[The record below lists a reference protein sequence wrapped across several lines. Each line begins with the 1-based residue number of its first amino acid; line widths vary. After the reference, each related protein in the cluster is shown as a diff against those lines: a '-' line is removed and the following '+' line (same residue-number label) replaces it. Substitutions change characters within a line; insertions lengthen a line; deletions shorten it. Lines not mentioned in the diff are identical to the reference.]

1 MPSQLPAP
9 CSPVLGLD
17 LENCIICTTAQPSPA
32 QPRQEVFSRDTAHLR
47 ICGVWRGLYGARCTR
62 LSCVRSLRS
71 LGSNRNRKD
80 LLAGLVVFAQLY
92 AYISHIAK
100 QSVATGT
107 RLRPWVGPRCNSC
120 ITPRRGD
127 HFVFCTE
134 TICRRTQQMA
144 GGGECV
150 YNNNLQDSKWSKF
163 AFWSEAAA
171 LA

>member
-1 MPSQLPAP
+1 MQSCAWIRSGKLYNLHHSPAQH
-9 CSPVLGLD
+9 S
-17 LENCIICTTAQPSPA
+17 TAQPSPA
-32 QPRQEVFSRDTAHLR
+32 QAGGIQSWHCTPQDMWSVEGTLYEA
-47 ICGVWRGLYGARCTR
+47 RGTR

-100 QSVATGT
+100 QNVATGT

-134 TICRRTQQMA
+134 TIRRRTQQMA
-144 GGGECV
+144 AQKCV
-150 YNNNLQDSKWSKF
+150 YNNNLQESIGSKF